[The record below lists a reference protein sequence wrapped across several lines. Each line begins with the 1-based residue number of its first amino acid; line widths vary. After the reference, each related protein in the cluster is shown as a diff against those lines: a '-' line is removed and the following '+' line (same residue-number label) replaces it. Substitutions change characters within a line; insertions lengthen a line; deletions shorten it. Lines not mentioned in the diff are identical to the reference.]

1 MFQKG
6 DYVRIKEK
14 FWEIPPTIKLGVN
27 EIMRKYAGKEYQIRL
42 THYGD
47 MRTRYKLCD
56 NMHDWIW
63 DENWLEPV
71 SEIKDVYTEELD
83 ILFMGD

>member
-6 DYVRIKEK
+6 DWVCIKRE
-14 FWEIPPTIKLGVN
+14 FWNIEPTYTLGVN

-42 THYGD
+42 VNYGD
-47 MRTRYKLCD
+47 VRTRYKLYD
-56 NMHDWIW
+56 DVHDWIW

-71 SEIKDVYTEELD
+71 PEYKDVSSEELD
-83 ILFMGD
+83 VLFKEY